1 MKILHIKHIVP
12 ILISIMLSWGF
23 TLIIQ
28 LSGFQ
33 PQTLI
38 ITPYPEPESTTPPT
52 EALTTL
58 EPYCNALI
66 FTGVIAAGGLLVYL
80 IIRIRR
86 GLLRSLLITSYLIS
100 GFGIFYIYNVMMF
113 SIIPIGI
120 NTNVLET
127 LLIIIPVIEDVVMVY
142 LVFRTRGFLQA
153 AGMIVFGTAA
163 GSWIGSALKLWS
175 TLLLL
180 IMLSIYDIVAVYKG
194 PIKAIVEDNPGDLTG
209 LVVMLKEI
217 NIGLGDI
224 VFYSLTQS
232 FSIINYGYIPAL
244 GASIGLIVG
253 FYITIKIAE
262 KTKKPV
268 PALPASLIFALI
280 ATQVFRTQ
288 FVSL

>member
-1 MKILHIKHIVP
+1 MKILYIKHTVP
-12 ILISIMLSWGF
+12 ILISILLSWSF

-28 LSGFQ
+28 LSEFQ

-66 FTGVIAAGGLLVYL
+66 FTGVIVLGGLLVYF
-80 IIRIRR
+80 IIKIRR
-86 GLLRSLLITSYLIS
+86 RLLRSLLITSYLIS
-100 GFGIFYIYNVMMF
+100 GFGVFYIYNVMML
-113 SIIPIGI
+113 SIIPIGVDI
-120 NTNVLET
+120 NILEI

-142 LVFRTRGFLQA
+142 LVFCTRGFLQA
-153 AGMIVFGTAA
+153 ASMIVFGTAA
-163 GSWIGSALKLWS
+163 GSWVGSTLKLWS

-180 IMLSIYDIVAVYKG
+180 VMLSIYDIVAVYKG
-194 PIKAIVEDNPGDLTG
+194 PVKAIVEDNPKDLTG

-244 GASIGLIVG
+244 GVSLGLIVG

-268 PALPASLIFALI
+268 PALPASLILAFIIIQVLGLI
-280 ATQVFRTQ
+280 QY
-288 FVSL
+288 